1 MLWQVP
7 QKLACAMGGPTSQR
21 GVRISTDQH
30 VPDGERADSSPGLLV
45 WTRLNLFPVARSS
58 NMHTV
63 SASAE
68 LDHKFGI
75 PGVAEVSEGNGGLPR
90 VQITTAFGSGEM
102 YLHGAQL
109 TSWTPAGHVEV
120 LFVSTKSRWQEGQ
133 AIRGGIPICFPWFR
147 AKGDDH
153 QAPAHGFVRTKT
165 WQIESIVQN
174 EGSVSVSMYTE
185 SDEQTRYWWPGEFRL
200 IHRVTF
206 GSELKL
212 ELICRNTGTTPLS
225 FEEALHTYNRVSDV
239 EQVRLQ
245 GLDTVR
251 FLDNTNGNQEK
262 IQIGDVA
269 IASQTDSA
277 YMTTESAVDLLDPKM
292 QRRIRAQKEHSLT
305 TVVWNPW
312 RDGAA
317 GLKDLGD
324 GEWKQFL
331 CIEASNILG
340 AAVNLDPGQEHKMTA
355 VLSVAKL

>member
-1 MLWQVP
+1 M
-7 QKLACAMGGPTSQR
+7 A
-21 GVRISTDQH
+21 
-30 VPDGERADSSPGLLV
+30 
-45 WTRLNLFPVARSS
+45 
-58 NMHTV
+58 
-63 SASAE
+63 AE
-68 LDHKFGI
+68 LDTRFGI
-75 PGVAEVSEGNGGLPR
+75 PGVAAVREGNGGMPR
-90 VQITTAFGSGEM
+90 VRITGAFGEGEM
-102 YLHGAQL
+102 YLHGAQV
-109 TSWTPAGHVEV
+109 TSWKPAGNDDV

-147 AKGDDH
+147 AKGNDA
-153 QAPAHGFVRTKT
+153 QAPAHGFARTNT

-174 EGSVSVSMYTE
+174 EGRVSVIMFTE
-185 SDEQTRYWWPGEFRL
+185 SDEQTRRWWPGEFRL

-212 ELICRNTGTTPLS
+212 ELICRNTGTTPLR
-225 FEEALHTYNRVSDV
+225 FEDALHTYNRVADV
-239 EQVRLQ
+239 EQVHLQ

-251 FLDNTNGNQEK
+251 FLDNTNANQEK

-269 IASQTDSA
+269 IASPTDSA
-277 YMTTESAVDLLDPKM
+277 YINTDSAVDLLDPKIH
-292 QRRIRAQKEHSLT
+292 RRIRLQKKNSLT

-331 CIEASNILG
+331 CVEASNILG